1 MAGSSNL
8 STRAIHSMSK
18 IKSFI
23 LGSIDEIRH
32 KVAWPLYSEIQSSS
46 MLVLTAS
53 FVFAVIIGVID
64 LVLKNAVAWFYNAF

>member
-1 MAGSSNL
+1 
-8 STRAIHSMSK
+8 MSK

-32 KVAWPLYSEIQSSS
+32 KVAWPVYSEIQSSS

-53 FVFAVIIGVID
+53 FVFAFLIGVID
-64 LVLKNAVAWFYNAF
+64 LVFKNAISWFYNAF